1 MSNVIL
7 GKNLNIYYTLNGN
20 NYPLAHATDCII
32 ELTSETQETTTQ
44 SSGKGKTFDYKG
56 KYSYTLSADGITNLV
71 DIANFSVF
79 QQAIIQSTKLI
90 FLFTDLSQVQY
101 SGIVLITKNS
111 LKSPFD
117 AASTFSNAML
127 GDGELTI
134 VVTSVPVPP
143 VGINVSIID
152 QFGNVL
158 AVVPAPGT
166 YSVLRFDTIDCGAAI
181 QLNPLI
187 IMQAS

>member
-20 NYPLAHATDCII
+20 NYPFAHATDCMI
-32 ELTSETQETTTQ
+32 ELISDTQETTTQ

-56 KYSYTLSADGITNLV
+56 KYSYTLTADGITNLV
-71 DIANFSVF
+71 DVANFSVF
-79 QQAIIQSTKLI
+79 QQAIIQSTKLL

-101 SGIVLITKNS
+101 SGTVLITKNS

-117 AASTFSNAML
+117 AASTFNNAML

-134 VVTSVPVPP
+134 VITSVPTPP

-166 YSVLRFDTIDCGAAI
+166 YSVLRFDTIDCGGAI